1 MNPDPIM
8 NQNPEPDPNSHS
20 ISFLDLAPQNEPLT
34 ADLEAAISRVVRSGV
49 FILGPEIEA
58 FEESFA
64 RLCEVEHAVAV
75 NSGTSAL
82 HLGLLALGV
91 GPGDEV
97 ITVAQTFAATVEAIL
112 YCGAKPVYADID
124 PDTLV
129 MDVGQVEELITDKT
143 KAILP
148 VHLYGNPVDM
158 GALKEISDGYGIPVL
173 EDACQAHGA
182 LHRDRPVGGWGEA
195 AAFSF
200 YPTKNLGGL
209 GEGGIVTTDDEEIAD
224 QIRMLRNH
232 GESSRYRHERLGF
245 NYRMSA
251 FQGAVLN
258 VKLAYLDA
266 WNGVRRHLADR
277 YRNNL
282 SGRDTP
288 GLKIK
293 ILEVTPESESVAHL
307 FVVLVDERERVME
320 ELAEAGIQTRVFY
333 PVPLYR
339 QPAFAGFVED
349 DFSLPVTE
357 EISETALSLPLYPG
371 MRMDM
376 IDTVVSALIA
386 VV

>member
-97 ITVAQTFAATVEAIL
+97 ITVAHTFAATVEAIL

-224 QIRMLRNH
+224 QSRMLRNH

>member
-1 MNPDPIM
+1 MSTIP
-8 NQNPEPDPNSHS
+8 
-20 ISFLDLAPQNEPLT
+20 FLDLSPQNEPLT
-34 ADLEAAISRVVRSGV
+34 ADLEAAVSRVVRSGV
-49 FILGPEIEA
+49 FILGPEVEA

-91 GPGDEV
+91 GSGDEV
-97 ITVAQTFAATVEAIL
+97 ITVAHTFAATVEAIL

-124 PDTLV
+124 PHTLV
-129 MDVGQVEELITDKT
+129 MDVGQVEDLITDRT
-143 KAILP
+143 RAILP

-158 GALKEISDGYGIPVL
+158 GALKDISGGYGIPVL

-209 GEGGIVTTDDEEIAD
+209 GEGGIVTTDDGGIAD

-266 WNGVRRHLADR
+266 WNGVRRHLAER

-282 SGRDTP
+282 SGRENP

-293 ILEVTPESESVAHL
+293 IPEVTPESESVAHL
-307 FVVLVDERERVME
+307 FVVLVDERDRVVE
-320 ELAEAGIQTRVFY
+320 ELADAGVQTRVFY

-339 QPAFAGFVED
+339 QPAFADLVEGG
-349 DFSLPVTE
+349 FSLPVTE
-357 EISETALSLPLYPG
+357 EISEQALSLPLYPG
-371 MRMDM
+371 MSVEM

>member
-97 ITVAQTFAATVEAIL
+97 ITVAHTFAATVEAIL